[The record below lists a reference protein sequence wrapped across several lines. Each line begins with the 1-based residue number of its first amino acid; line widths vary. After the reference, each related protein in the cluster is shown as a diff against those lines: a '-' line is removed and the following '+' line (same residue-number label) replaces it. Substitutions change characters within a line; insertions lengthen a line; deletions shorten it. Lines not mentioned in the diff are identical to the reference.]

1 MFALNPIRL
10 ARRVDRCF
18 SSAGVIV
25 RGSDRLRFWR
35 TPLSEKDR
43 QDDDTADGQELALPV
58 LERLEPEG
66 RCGHELHGADGL
78 TPVSRL
84 LRAVVASIPP
94 GRAARTTVRTRA
106 PARS

>member
-35 TPLSEKDR
+35 TPLSEKNR
-43 QDDDTADGQELALPV
+43 QDDDTAD
-58 LERLEPEG
+58 
-66 RCGHELHGADGL
+66 GHELHGADGL
-78 TPVSRL
+78 TPMSRL
-84 LRAVVASIPP
+84 LRAVVARTPQGVQRERQNEQERQRDPQRALVQPELPP
-94 GRAARTTVRTRA
+94 STSYR
-106 PARS
+106 